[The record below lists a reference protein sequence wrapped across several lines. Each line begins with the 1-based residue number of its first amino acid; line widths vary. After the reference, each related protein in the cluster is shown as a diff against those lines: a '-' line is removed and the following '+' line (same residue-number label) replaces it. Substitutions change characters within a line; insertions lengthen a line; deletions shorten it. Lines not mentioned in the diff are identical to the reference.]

1 MSPIIGYS
9 STTIPQELLRIY
21 DRSQLFEPCERG
33 EPRFWDDMQE
43 ADDVRPGGAGYFFR
57 IVGAIGHAQGTPAEG
72 GDWSDPATRL
82 QVECSVQAA
91 QIDSVVSLS
100 SKFLELAE
108 DDGSYSGDAEHEA
121 IVEAAR
127 GLFSLLNR
135 YLVAGALTGRLAVVL
150 TATAG
155 STTAQMKGPEF
166 AFQLRRN
173 QPVEFADVDVGGTVQ
188 AQATITDV
196 NYRTMIVTFNTPLT
210 LGANWGIY
218 QRGTYGLPKPNGL
231 RAIIDDGTF
240 ASTIF
245 NQSRVAPNL
254 FLNGNIMDTN
264 PTLQDYTEELVRDLI
279 DQIAYN
285 QDMIPT
291 ELKCNYG
298 ITGEHY
304 RLTTPDRIYM
314 ISGGSKDVPNYPIGA
329 NQEEIGFT
337 YGNTKIPFKPDRDMP
352 ARELYA
358 LYRPGFR
365 KHTLRKA
372 DWYRPGGGSPFMP
385 MPADAGGNWTYTV
398 GASMM
403 VDLTISHRRL
413 NAQGALKSI
422 RDRGA
427 ARDT

>member
-1 MSPIIGYS
+1 MPTIGYS
-9 STTIPQELLRIY
+9 STSIPSELLRIY

-57 IVGAIGHAQGTPAEG
+57 IIGAIGHAQGTPGEG
-72 GDWSDPATRL
+72 GDWSDPRTRL
-82 QVECSVQAA
+82 QVECSVTSA
-91 QIDSVVSLS
+91 QVDSVVSLS

-135 YLVAGALTGRLAVVL
+135 YLVSGAQTGRLAVVL
-150 TATAG
+150 SSTVA
-155 STTAQMKGPEF
+155 STTFTCKGPEF

-173 QPVEFADVDVGGTVQ
+173 QPIEFADLDTGGTVQ
-188 AQATITDV
+188 AQAIIRDV
-196 NYRTMIVTFNTPLT
+196 NYRTMVVTLDTAVT
-210 LGANWGIY
+210 VTANWGVY
-218 QRGTYGLPKPNGL
+218 QQGTYGLPKPIGL

-240 ASTIF
+240 ATTIF
-245 NQSRVAPNL
+245 GQSRSSPNQ
-254 FLNGNIMDTN
+254 FLSGIIMDTA
-264 PTLQDYTEELVRDLI
+264 PALQDYSEELVRDLV

-291 ELKCNYG
+291 EFKCNYG

-314 ISGGSKDVPNYPIGA
+314 LSGGSKEVPGYQIGA
-329 NQEEIGFT
+329 NQEEISFT

-358 LYRPGFR
+358 LYKPGFR

-398 GASMM
+398 GASML
-403 VDLTISHRRL
+403 VDLTVSHRKL

-422 RDRGA
+422 RDRGS